1 MATSENTHMN
11 IRLCL
16 SALFLLSLAACG
28 KGGAE
33 HASASGKNA
42 SAPAARRLSGA
53 DVVRA
58 EVRPLA
64 AAIPFTGSLNA
75 LTSSAVASE
84 VDANVREVKVR
95 EGESVRRGQL
105 LAVLDAES
113 LGQSVAEQNAQLD
126 NSKARL
132 KLAKVKLDKQRELL
146 GKGFISQVAFDELES
161 DYRVKEGELRAQS
174 AQLARAQRS
183 LADAQVKS
191 PIDGVVYERK
201 INPGEVA
208 SRNMKLFSVADLA
221 VLEIAATVPSR
232 LVGQVRVGM
241 PASFSVDGRDAQE
254 HGEVVRINPV
264 AIPGT
269 RSFTLFVRVRNTDGH
284 LKVGQFAKGGVV
296 VREVKDKVV
305 VPIAAVRDIDAKPW
319 VMVVEKGRL
328 AKRPVTV
335 ELRAENE
342 RQAAIGGV
350 ADGASV
356 IVGELLGSKAGDPVS
371 LPARL
376 G

>member
-1 MATSENTHMN
+1 M
-11 IRLCL
+11 
-16 SALFLLSLAACG
+16 
-28 KGGAE
+28 
-33 HASASGKNA
+33 
-42 SAPAARRLSGA
+42 
-53 DVVRA
+53 
-58 EVRPLA
+58 
-64 AAIPFTGSLNA
+64 
-75 LTSSAVASE
+75 
-84 VDANVREVKVR
+84 KVR

-241 PASFSVDGRDAQE
+241 PASFSVDGRDVQE

-269 RSFTLFVRVRNTDGH
+269 
-284 LKVGQFAKGGVV
+284 
-296 VREVKDKVV
+296 
-305 VPIAAVRDIDAKPW
+305 AASRCSC
-319 VMVVEKGRL
+319 GCGTR
-328 AKRPVTV
+328 T
-335 ELRAENE
+335 
-342 RQAAIGGV
+342 GT
-350 ADGASV
+350 
-356 IVGELLGSKAGDPVS
+356 
-371 LPARL
+371 
-376 G
+376 